1 MSYKDTITQIDALQQ
16 KINAHGTLTEE
27 VKKKINYK
35 IRLDW
40 NYYSNRME
48 GGTLTREETRS
59 VMVGNID
66 VKGKPLKDVWE
77 MNGHDKVVLDI
88 LKIGKGEM
96 RIAEKRIKEV
106 HKAIMH
112 EDDAIKLP
120 LIGNWKTTPNEIIN
134 YKDEKISFTPPN
146 EVPVAM
152 HSLLDKTNAELD
164 AFFAGRESLHPL
176 IIASQFHIGY
186 VTIHPFYD
194 GNGRTARIFTNLL
207 LICCGLPPI
216 IIKDAN
222 KKAYYQLLADIQAY
236 GGNPELFYAFIGERI
251 LESQKLVLD
260 AIEGKEIEE
269 PEDLDKKLAL
279 LEMELETV
287 DPNEEIKKEFSKE
300 VLLEIYDSW
309 FTQLMTE
316 LIPVIQKFNR
326 FFKGNRHHMA
336 IQNGMGSVQFND
348 EPALEV
354 IGKLRLEFINIGNMF
369 NQYDCRIMMQTGFG
383 PFIKS
388 GLKSFGCVYGFEI
401 KFHQIKYEVMV
412 DDFSDNEQ
420 RKQVKLYERLL
431 HKPLNEVEIKKIV
444 TQLSN
449 AIYQHIDF
457 YTKKNGLR

>member
-1 MSYKDTITQIDALQQ
+1 MQTINTMSYKEIITQIDALQQ

-66 VKGKPLKDVWE
+66 VKGKPLKDVME

-88 LKIGKGEM
+88 LKIGKGEL
-96 RIAEKRIKEV
+96 RIAEKRIKEI

-112 EDDAIKLP
+112 EEDTTKLP
-120 LIGNWKTTPNEIIN
+120 LIGNWKTHHNEIIN

-146 EVPVAM
+146 EVPEAM

-164 AFFAGRESLHPL
+164 AFFAGRESSHPL

-207 LICCGLPPI
+207 LISCGFPPI
-216 IIKDAN
+216 IIKDEN

-251 LESQKLVLD
+251 LESQQLVLD

-269 PEDLDKKLAL
+269 PDDIDKRIDLLKKKLSDPDVVTESRTLYTTNEVLEKSIFPMLQNLESKISKL
-279 LEMELETV
+279 LDLFNGSARTMQYTEKGVPFHLADSTATWENIYNNWLAKRKENFENV
-287 DPNEEIKKEFSKE
+287 DPAGISSFKYNYQLKGYKKT
-300 VLLEIYDSW
+300 L
-309 FTQLMTE
+309 
-316 LIPVIQKFNR
+316 
-326 FFKGNRHHMA
+326 
-336 IQNGMGSVQFND
+336 
-348 EPALEV
+348 
-354 IGKLRLEFINIGNMF
+354 KL
-369 NQYDCRIMMQTGFG
+369 Q
-383 PFIKS
+383 
-388 GLKSFGCVYGFEI
+388 
-401 KFHQIKYEVMV
+401 
-412 DDFSDNEQ
+412 
-420 RKQVKLYERLL
+420 
-431 HKPLNEVEIKKIV
+431 
-444 TQLSN
+444 
-449 AIYQHIDF
+449 
-457 YTKKNGLR
+457 